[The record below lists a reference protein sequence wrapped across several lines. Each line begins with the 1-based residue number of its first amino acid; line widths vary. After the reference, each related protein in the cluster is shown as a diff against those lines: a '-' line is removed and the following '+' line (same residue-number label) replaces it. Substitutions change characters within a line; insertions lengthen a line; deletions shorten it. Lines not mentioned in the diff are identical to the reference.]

1 MQFGK
6 LMNKQGV
13 PIPYPELIACDGVT
27 YNNAT
32 GTAMV
37 WDADGGLLAE
47 MTCARVAWIEAG
59 GMRMEGVEQVG
70 PNEFRAM
77 AWQIKLE
84 G

>member
-1 MQFGK
+1 MQFSK
-6 LMNKQGV
+6 LMNKQGAH
-13 PIPYPELIACDGVT
+13 IPHPEQIPCDGLT

-32 GTAMV
+32 GTALA

-47 MTCARVAWIEAG
+47 MTRARVAWIEAG
-59 GMRMEGVEQVG
+59 GMRLEGVEQVG
-70 PNEFRAM
+70 PTEYRAM